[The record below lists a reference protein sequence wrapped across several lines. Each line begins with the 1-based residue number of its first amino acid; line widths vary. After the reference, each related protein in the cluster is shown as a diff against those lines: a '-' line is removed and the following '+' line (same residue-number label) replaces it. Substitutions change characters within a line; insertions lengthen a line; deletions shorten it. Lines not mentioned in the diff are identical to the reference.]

1 MLRSLGA
8 VLIATFVGLTVSKFV
23 EGAGQAIWGAPP
35 QIDGGTFVVGDI
47 YGAILVVAWAIGAF
61 VAASCALLMGRR
73 WAPLG
78 GLAAATVFFS
88 AAIALMSFSLH
99 WILWPISALATA
111 GGGFAAIRLLRAKAR
126 YPEKKQ
132 KRAYFDK

>member
-23 EGAGQAIWGAPP
+23 EGAGQAMLGAAP
-35 QIDGGTFVVGDI
+35 QIDDGTFVVGNS
-47 YGAILVVAWAIGAF
+47 YGAVVVVAWAIGAF
-61 VAASCALLMGRR
+61 AAACCALLVGRR

-111 GGGFAAIRLLRAKAR
+111 GGGYAAIRLLRAEAR
-126 YPEKKQ
+126 LPEQKQ
-132 KRAYFDK
+132 KRAFFDD

>member
-8 VLIATFVGLTVSKFV
+8 VLIATIVGLTVSKFV
-23 EGAGQAIWGAPP
+23 EGAAQAILGAPP
-35 QIDGGTFVVGDI
+35 QIDGGTLIVGDG
-47 YGAILVVAWAIGAF
+47 YGGVLVVAWTIGAF
-61 VAASCALLMGRR
+61 VAACCALLIGRR

-126 YPEKKQ
+126 YPEKNQ
-132 KRAYFDK
+132 KRVLFD